1 MTKDALLIFAKNAE
15 KGKVKTRLASTIG
28 NEAALAVYNQLLS
41 HTVAITGNLPRDKF
55 VFYSSRIEC
64 EDVWDDKLYFKQLQ
78 KGNDLG
84 ERMNNAFAAS
94 FKKSYDSV
102 VIIGTDCPELNEAIV
117 MKAFAFLR
125 FNDVIIGPAEDGG
138 YYLLGMKQLHSKL
151 FENIRWSTSTVLA
164 DTIEICKS
172 HNLTHTLLP
181 TLHDV
186 DEEKDLS
193 HLNVKV

>member
-1 MTKDALLIFAKNAE
+1 MTKEALLIFAKNPE
-15 KGKVKTRLASTIG
+15 KGKVKTRLAATIG
-28 NEAALAVYNQLLS
+28 NEAALAVYTQLLS
-41 HTVAITGNLPRDKF
+41 HTVAITGNLPMDKF

-64 EDVWDDKLYFKQLQ
+64 EDVWDDKPYFKQLQ

-94 FKKSYDSV
+94 FKKGYDSV
-102 VIIGTDCPELNEAIV
+102 VIIGTDCPELDEATI
-117 MKAFAFLR
+117 MNAFACLH
-125 FNDVIIGPAEDGG
+125 FNDVVIGPAEDGG
-138 YYLLGMKQLHSKL
+138 YYLLGMKQLHSTL
-151 FENIRWSTSTVLA
+151 FENIRWSTPTVLA
-164 DTIEICKS
+164 ETIEICKS
-172 HNLTHTLLP
+172 HNLTYTLLP